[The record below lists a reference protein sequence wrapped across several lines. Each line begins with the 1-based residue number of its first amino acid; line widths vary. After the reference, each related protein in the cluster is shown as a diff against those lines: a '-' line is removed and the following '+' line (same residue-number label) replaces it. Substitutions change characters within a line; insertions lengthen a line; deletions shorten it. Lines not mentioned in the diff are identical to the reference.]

1 MKRLIRKIL
10 REEIN
15 KSDKYYK
22 FLDRV
27 STMIRIPYF
36 KSMENFAIYDKE
48 DQEYIMR
55 KIYDNDIYIRRKY
68 IADDNLKII
77 YIEKSDGDWVKRE
90 YDDKGNLIYSENSD
104 GHWDKYGYDG
114 KGNNIYYEDSSG
126 YWEEWKY
133 D

>member
-1 MKRLIRKIL
+1 MKKLIRKIL
-10 REEIN
+10 REH
-15 KSDKYYK
+15 KSDRHYRI
-22 FLDRV
+22 LDKISEHV
-27 STMIRIPYF
+27 QLPYF
-36 KSMENFAIYDKE
+36 KSMEGLTIYDE
-48 DQEYIMR
+48 DDQEYIMR